1 MLTYALT
8 YALMPGP
15 EILLQLASI
24 GVKPAAF
31 VAGVGTGVL
40 TYALTNADVSWR
52 MLTYAGVGTGG
63 TIMGVARAIRS
74 VAGLQHVRMLT
85 YALTYADVWASQELS
100 VASQACSMYV
110 C

>member
-1 MLTYALT
+1 MLPYALT

-24 GVKPAAF
+24 GVTPAAF
-31 VAGVGTGVL
+31 V
-40 TYALTNADVSWR
+40 
-52 MLTYAGVGTGG
+52 AGVGTGG

-74 VAGLQHVRMLT
+74 VSGLQHVRMLT

-100 VASQACSMYV
+100 VASQACSMYE